1 MKITIIPEDKT
12 VIVDGVA
19 ASEIDMSGSD
29 QHIHA
34 IQWQDDKGEIEWKK
48 SSPTGIHNEEIFS
61 FEPFEFILDLHQQ
74 KISEPL
80 KRIKAEDLQ

>member
-1 MKITIIPEDKT
+1 MKITVVPEDKT

-19 ASEIDMSGSD
+19 ASEIDMSGVD
-29 QHIHA
+29 EHIHA

-48 SSPTGIHNEEIFS
+48 SSPKGLHNEEIFS

-80 KRIKAEDLQ
+80 SIVKAE